1 MFNLETQRKRIQT
14 GCNLVVV
21 KVKLLL
27 PDELMFYGGL
37 GLTALTVLLFIAF
50 LCIWKSKSKKLNR
63 QLDVEYGKLDGN

>member
-1 MFNLETQRKRIQT
+1 M
-14 GCNLVVV
+14 
-21 KVKLLL
+21 KLLL